1 MESTSKVDILDVQ
14 WNELLEKAVVYQQ
27 NFYELLPDWT
37 VCKKNDYKLIKQNIG
52 YAICGPPIF
61 ESTSDSNNI
70 LSIDTENITD
80 DTNINDLVQYC
91 PKMEKII
98 NVILQKILQ
107 YSSEPNTDFIHYGII
122 YNMIFRNKL
131 TQQCEIKDK
140 EEIIAVPVFKI
151 KHYNDNNKNEDFNIW
166 YLDIQGRIYKSWED
180 YILNNN
186 FPKCTMVYPKDGC
199 YQSNPDFK
207 ITPDYSTVWLIAKD
221 SYECSS
227 RAHVISTV
235 NLAVNT
241 VGISVTAGIGVASL
255 FTPVGPLVAAAGT
268 AAMTAQGVWT
278 IGKCSSELYD
288 KSIHDE
294 SISPFDQSNLSAW
307 LGIAGC
313 TVGLIF
319 KGSTVLLQ
327 KAAAEGI
334 LVSRVAT
341 TAYDVMV
348 VTNISINLIGVGYK
362 SVQIYNK
369 YKESKRVDIQ
379 DIFYFGTHV
388 MFFMNSVINI
398 KFANDVIRE
407 TQGLVLK
414 EFERN
419 LRDMNLRQRYE
430 YAQKK
435 ASTELNTNEIEENA
449 AIIQQFKCYTINDVM
464 GTSNNSF
471 DTPSSFSLNFVGGKL
486 MLNGTTLLDPM
497 SLVVTLGATFL
508 RSINE
513 SNSQSTE
520 DTHTHS
526 LIKILEMLLTNFYK
540 SNNCR
545 SKRKLPVVKDFK
557 IIINELKRIRNSK
570 DILIFI
576 FNTAVTIIKSK
587 NKIEFLVEGCR
598 YALDYL
604 KQNMKEAGYKI
615 FTTSEDS
622 YEDENSINYM
632 RCLFVSILEAVDSM
646 TQRFFDAL
654 QQYIKMINQNSSQK
668 HFKIR

>member
-1 MESTSKVDILDVQ
+1 MEITSEVDYLDVQ

-52 YAICGPPIF
+52 YAICGSPIF

-98 NVILQKILQ
+98 SVILQKIMQ

-151 KHYNDNNKNEDFNIW
+151 KHYNDNSENEVFSIW

-186 FPKCTMVYPKDGC
+186 FPKCTMVYPKDGY
-199 YQSNPDFK
+199 YQSNPDFQ
-207 ITPDYSTVWLIAKD
+207 ITPDCSTVWLIAKD

-227 RAHVISTV
+227 RAQVMSTV

-241 VGISVTAGIGVASL
+241 VGTSVTVGIGVASF
-255 FTPVGPLVAAAGT
+255 FTPVGPLVAAAGMT
-268 AAMTAQGVWT
+268 AMTAQGVWT

-288 KSIHDE
+288 KTIHDE
-294 SISPFDQSNLSAW
+294 SISPFDQNNLSAW

-313 TVGLIF
+313 TVGLVF
-319 KGSTVLLQ
+319 QGSTVLLR

-334 LVSRVAT
+334 MVSRVAT
-341 TAYDVMV
+341 TAYDIMI
-348 VTNISINLIGVGYK
+348 VTNVSINLIGVGYK

-369 YKESKRVDIQ
+369 YKESERVDIQ
-379 DIFYFGTHV
+379 DIFYLGTHV
-388 MFFMNSVINI
+388 LFFMNSVINI
-398 KFANDVIRE
+398 KFANDVIRQ

-414 EFERN
+414 EFEQN
-419 LRDMNLRQRYE
+419 LRDENLLKRYE

-435 ASTELNTNEIEENA
+435 ASTEFNTNKIEENA
-449 AIIQQFKCYTINDVM
+449 AIIRNFKYYTIDDVT

-471 DTPSSFSLNFVGGKL
+471 ATPSSFSLNFVEGKL
-486 MLNGTTLLDPM
+486 KLNGITLLDPM
-497 SLVVTLGATFL
+497 SLVVTLGKTFL
-508 RSINE
+508 RNIKE

-520 DTHTHS
+520 DTHS

-540 SNNCR
+540 SNDCQ
-545 SKRKLPVVKDFK
+545 SETKLPVVEDFK
-557 IIINELKRIRNSK
+557 MIIDELKRIKNSK

-576 FNTAVTIIKSK
+576 FNTSVTILKSK

-598 YALDYL
+598 YVWDYV
-604 KQNMKEAGYKI
+604 KQNMREAGYEI
-615 FTTSEDS
+615 FTTSENS
-622 YEDENSINYM
+622 YDHNSCINYM
-632 RCLFVSILEAVDSM
+632 RCLFVSIFDAVDLM
-646 TQRFFDAL
+646 VQRFFNAL
-654 QQYIKMINQNSSQK
+654 QQYVKMINQNSSQK
-668 HFKIR
+668 YFNI